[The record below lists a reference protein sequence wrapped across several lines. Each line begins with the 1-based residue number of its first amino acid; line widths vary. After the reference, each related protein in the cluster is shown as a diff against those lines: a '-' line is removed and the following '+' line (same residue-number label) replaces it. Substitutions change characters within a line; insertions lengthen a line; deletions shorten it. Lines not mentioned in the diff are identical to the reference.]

1 MTPENRE
8 REEFEAWYAAPDA
21 PRRRPDGDYV
31 HPQTNLLWMCW
42 QAARASQQAGP
53 QSLPVEAIRFA
64 VTILEERAA
73 RCLSSTS
80 EDSGTEYRVHARSLR
95 SLLPKSPDQAQPE
108 EKA

>member
-21 PRRRPDGDYV
+21 PRRRRDGDYV
-31 HPQTNLLWMCW
+31 SPQTNLLWMCW

-53 QSLPVEAIRFA
+53 QSLPVEAIKA
-64 VTILEERAA
+64 GIHAIERNKI
-73 RCLSSTS
+73 
-80 EDSGTEYRVHARSLR
+80 GVEYRDTLAMYDAHIESLR